1 MIFLIL
7 VLTIVNTILI
17 FFFYKKQNRIKQ
29 QIIEALKTDTKEID
43 DISEE
48 NKSIGSLRSFDKKF
62 NISFDFF
69 PGELSIPAETDH
81 KYCFLSLRNF
91 FNFN

>member
-1 MIFLIL
+1 MVYLIL

-17 FFFYKKQNRIKQ
+17 FFFYKKQNKVNQ

-48 NKSIGSLRSFDKKF
+48 NKQHIDDMLKMREMYESD
-62 NISFDFF
+62 
-69 PGELSIPAETDH
+69 
-81 KYCFLSLRNF
+81 
-91 FNFN
+91 